1 MRERIRQREQ
11 DPWVGARIGLLQ
23 WIALGFFLLLL
34 GRLYWMQVVRSEH
47 FRTLSE
53 NNRLRLRA
61 IRAPRGVILDRK
73 GRSIAETAAS
83 FDLICFPG
91 DVPDLERELRLL
103 AEVVDFDPAETRER
117 ILAAKRKNPFKS
129 ITVARDIR
137 FEQVSVI
144 ELNREALPGFSI
156 LVEAKRSY
164 PFGAQFA
171 HVLGYVGEA
180 SEEELDPGDNGG
192 VFMGDLVGKNG
203 LEKTWG
209 SALRGENG
217 GRYVEVDAAGRD
229 RRLVREVTP
238 RRGDTVQTTL
248 DAEIQK
254 AAYDAMGTRAGA
266 VIAMD
271 PRSGE
276 ILALVSTPAYDPNLF
291 SRKLKAEEW
300 QALVRNPRNPMQS
313 KGVQGTYAPGSTVK
327 PLLVLEALESGAQ
340 DPRAAVSCNGSFT
353 LGNRSFRCWKEKGHG
368 RVDMY
373 KAVVQS
379 CDVYFYTLGLKL
391 DPDRVAELERRMGL
405 GVQTGIDLP
414 GERKGLVPDVA
425 WKREAR
431 KERWLPSDSVLL
443 GIGQGAIHVTPL
455 GMLSAYSAIAAEGKV
470 VRPRLVRRILRFD
483 GTVEEVPEE
492 VKASL
497 QFRPETAAFLKRSLS
512 GVVNDHGTGGAAK
525 LPGIEVGGKSGTA
538 QVAAMKGKRVKS
550 EHLPYEIRDHAWF
563 VGFAPVQEPEIAV
576 VAMVEHGGHGGSA
589 AAPIVKAVMQ
599 EYFRIRQAE
608 GSKGGT

>member
-1 MRERIRQREQ
+1 MRSRRSWSSSPVRRSRSEPRTREARPCAARDLLRRDRRKCLAAVRPASLVPSPGLLVPCDRLCGSVPPGAPRVPRRPAPRPVPGTDDRRTSRIVLLRVGGALFPLPGDRPARVFPVGAARSGGRRGAARRRVLLDRSADAPFRRPDLLSALGVEGDGPDRLDLPGRRLPVPGPVVALAAGPGMRERIRQREQ

-23 WIALGFFLLLL
+23 WIALGLFLLLL

-103 AEVVDFDPAETRER
+103 AEVLDFDPAETREQ

-180 SEEELDPGDNGG
+180 SEEDLEPGDNGG
-192 VFMGDLVGKNG
+192 VSMGDLVGKNG
-203 LEKTWG
+203 MEKTWG
-209 SALRGENG
+209 NALRGENG

-254 AAYDAMGTRAGA
+254 AAYEAMGNRAGA

-313 KGVQGTYAPGSTVK
+313 KGVQGTFAPGSTVK

-353 LGNRSFRCWKEKGHG
+353 LGNRSFRCWQEKGHG

-414 GERKGLVPDVA
+414 GERK
-425 WKREAR
+425 
-431 KERWLPSDSVLL
+431 
-443 GIGQGAIHVTPL
+443 
-455 GMLSAYSAIAAEGKV
+455 
-470 VRPRLVRRILRFD
+470 
-483 GTVEEVPEE
+483 
-492 VKASL
+492 
-497 QFRPETAAFLKRSLS
+497 
-512 GVVNDHGTGGAAK
+512 
-525 LPGIEVGGKSGTA
+525 
-538 QVAAMKGKRVKS
+538 
-550 EHLPYEIRDHAWF
+550 
-563 VGFAPVQEPEIAV
+563 
-576 VAMVEHGGHGGSA
+576 
-589 AAPIVKAVMQ
+589 
-599 EYFRIRQAE
+599 
-608 GSKGGT
+608 

>member
-1 MRERIRQREQ
+1 MKERIRQREQ
-11 DPWVGARIGLLQ
+11 DPWIGSRIGLLQ
-23 WIALGFFLLLL
+23 WLALGLFVLLL
-34 GRLYWMQVVRSEH
+34 GRLYWMQVVRSEE

-61 IRAPRGVILDRK
+61 IRAPRGLILDRK

-91 DVPDLERELRLL
+91 DVPDIERELRLL
-103 AEVVDFDPAETRER
+103 AEVVDFDSAEIRER

-164 PFGAQFA
+164 PFGERFA

-180 SEEELDPGDNGG
+180 SGEELEPGDNGG

-209 SALRGENG
+209 RSLRGENG

-229 RRLVREVTP
+229 RRLVKEVTP
-238 RRGDTVQTTL
+238 RRGDTVETTL

-254 AAYDAMGTRAGA
+254 AAFDAMGNRAGA

-291 SRKLKAEEW
+291 SRKLRTEEW
-300 QALVRNPRNPMQS
+300 QALVQNPRKPMQN
-313 KGVQGTYAPGSTVK
+313 KGIQGTYAPGSTIK
-327 PLLVLEALESGAQ
+327 LMLALEALESEVQ
-340 DPRAAVSCNGSFT
+340 DPRASVFCDGIFT
-353 LGNRSFRCWKEKGHG
+353 LGNRNFRCWQEKGHG

-379 CDVYFYTLGLKL
+379 CDVYFYALGLKL
-391 DPDRVAELERRMGL
+391 DPDRLAKREREMGL
-405 GVQTGIDLP
+405 GEQTGIDLP

-431 KERWLPSDSVLL
+431 KERWLPSDSVLQ

-455 GMLSAYSAIAAEGKV
+455 GMLSAYSVIAAEGKV
-470 VRPRLVRRILRFD
+470 VRPRLVRRVLRFD
-483 GTVEEVPEE
+483 GTVEEVPVE
-492 VKASL
+492 VRADL
-497 QFRPETAAFLKRSLS
+497 QFRRETVAFMRRSLS

-525 LPGIEVGGKSGTA
+525 LPGIEVGGKTGTA
-538 QVAAMKGKRVKS
+538 QVVQVKGKMIKS

-589 AAPIVKAVMQ
+589 AAPVVKAVMQ

>member
-1 MRERIRQREQ
+1 MKGRIRPREQ

-23 WIALGFFLLLL
+23 WIALGLFALLL
-34 GRLYWMQVVRSEH
+34 GRLYWMQVVRSDE

-61 IRAPRGVILDRK
+61 IRAPRGLVLDRK

-91 DVPDLERELRLL
+91 DVPDLERALRLL
-103 AEVVDFDPAETRER
+103 AEVVDFDSAEIRER
-117 ILAAKRKNPFKS
+117 ILAAKKKNPFKS

-144 ELNREALPGFSI
+144 ELNREALAGFSI

-164 PFGAQFA
+164 PFGPQFA

-180 SEEELDPGDNGG
+180 SVEELDPGENGG
-192 VFMGDLVGKNG
+192 VSLGDLVGKNG

-209 SALRGENG
+209 GSLRGENG

-238 RRGDTVQTTL
+238 RRGDTVETTL

-254 AAYDAMGTRAGA
+254 AAFDAMGTHAGA

-291 SRKLKAEEW
+291 SRKLKTEEW
-300 QALVRNPRNPMQS
+300 QALVQNPRNPMQN
-313 KGVQGTYAPGSTVK
+313 KGVQGTYAPGSTIK
-327 PLLVLEALESGAQ
+327 LLLALEALESGAQ
-340 DPRAAVSCNGSFT
+340 DPRTSVFCDGIFT
-353 LGNRSFRCWKEKGHG
+353 LGNRNFRCWQEKGHG

-373 KAVVQS
+373 RAVVQS
-379 CDVYFYTLGLKL
+379 CDVYFYGLGLKL
-391 DPDRVAELERRMGL
+391 DPDKLAKREREMGL

-431 KERWLPSDSVLL
+431 KERWLSSDSVLQ

-455 GMLSAYSAIAAEGKV
+455 GMLTAFSAIAAEGKV
-470 VRPRLVRRILRFD
+470 VRPRLVRRVLRFD
-483 GTVEEVPEE
+483 GTAEEVPEE
-492 VKASL
+492 VRADMN
-497 QFRPETAAFLKRSLS
+497 FRRETVAFMRRSLS

-525 LPGIEVGGKSGTA
+525 LPGIEVGGKTGTA
-538 QVAAMKGKRVKS
+538 QVVGIKGKMIKS

-576 VAMVEHGGHGGSA
+576 VALVEHGGHGGSA
-589 AAPIVKAVMQ
+589 AAPVVKAVMQ